1 MAEERQYCGAEWS
14 KRLLSTVKEL
24 EDTDLDHLDHKKEA
38 EGERDEHQEHGAQ
51 RDEAGEVAR
60 HLALALALCLTS
72 QCLNC

>member
-1 MAEERQYCGAEWS
+1 MAEEHQYCGTEWS
-14 KRLLSTVKEL
+14 KRLLSTVKEV

-38 EGERDEHQEHGAQ
+38 EGERDEHQEHGAE